1 VTGVKYSSAKT
12 MIRAAAMITAPVVA
26 QWFANKDEDWYKA
39 MPEWQKD
46 TAWFIV
52 PPIDGSPPIP
62 IAAPPILSEL
72 FVALPRRL
80 LEAFVADNP
89 HAGDNIWTTLG
100 AGLMPPGR

>member
-1 VTGVKYSSAKT
+1 
-12 MIRAAAMITAPVVA
+12 
-26 QWFANKDEDWYKA
+26 

-52 PPIDGSPPIP
+52 PPINGSPPIP

-80 LEAFVADNP
+80 LEGVRCRQSP
-89 HAGDNIWTTLG
+89 RRDNIWTTLG
-100 AGLMPPGR
+100 AG